1 MLNLR
6 HIEIFHTIMRTGS
19 ITAAAQSLNVTQP
32 AVSAVLKHLE
42 SRLQMPLFERANG
55 RLWPTPEAEA
65 LLPDVAEIF
74 HRLDAVER
82 LSRDLAGGLRGSLSL
97 AATSPLAN
105 GLLANAVASFTK
117 IRPHARVALQ
127 AIGSPSVLER
137 VINREVDIGVAYEPI
152 ISAEVETEVLARGSI
167 ACVLPDVHPLAK
179 QPSISPADLLPYSI
193 ITYLPQALLR
203 PYVDK
208 AMSDAGVAFNIT
220 IEVGL
225 SITGIMLA
233 LNGAGIALVE
243 PDLLRGLPLPGL
255 VSRPLIP
262 SVEFKSLLI
271 LNRSAPRS
279 RIVSEFV
286 EHLRSTVADMAG
298 GIYGD
303 NPKP

>member
-6 HIEIFHTIMRTGS
+6 HIEIFHAIMRTGS

-42 SRLQMPLFERANG
+42 SRLQMPLFERVNG
-55 RLWPTPEAEA
+55 RLRPTPEAEA

-74 HRLDAVER
+74 NRLDAVER

-105 GLLANAVASFTK
+105 GLLAQAVASFMQV
-117 IRPHARVALQ
+117 RPHAKVALQ
-127 AIGSPSVLER
+127 ALGSPLVLER

-152 ISAEVETEVLARGSI
+152 ISAEVETEVLALGSI
-167 ACVLPDVHPLAK
+167 ACVLPESHPLAA
-179 QPSISPADLLPYSI
+179 QASISPADLMPYSI
-193 ITYLPQALLR
+193 VTYLPQALLR

-208 AMSDAGVAFNIT
+208 AMSDAGVALNISV
-220 IEVGL
+220 EVGL

-243 PDLLRGLPLPGL
+243 PNLLRALPLPGL
-255 VSRPLIP
+255 TSRPLVP
-262 SVEFKSLLI
+262 RVEFKSLLI

-279 RIVSEFV
+279 RIVLEFV
-286 EHLRSTVADMAG
+286 DHLRGLAPSFDE
-298 GIYGD
+298 I
-303 NPKP
+303 